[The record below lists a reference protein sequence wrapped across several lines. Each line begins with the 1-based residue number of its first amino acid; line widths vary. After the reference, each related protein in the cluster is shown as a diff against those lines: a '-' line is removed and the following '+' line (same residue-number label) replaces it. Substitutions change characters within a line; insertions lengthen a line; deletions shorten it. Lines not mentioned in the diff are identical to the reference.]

1 MLCVG
6 TAQRELLYSD
16 TLSEIDALIS
26 FYSTS
31 SCLIGGD
38 FNVEL
43 DRNDNISVGVNKF
56 THNNQL
62 YRCNV
67 LFPVANKFTFF
78 TTLYSVI
85 VRSTIF

>member
-43 DRNDNISVGVNKF
+43 DRNDK
-56 THNNQL
+56 
-62 YRCNV
+62 Y
-67 LFPVANKFTFF
+67 
-78 TTLYSVI
+78 
-85 VRSTIF
+85 